1 MERTKKLNSLQNVP
15 DFLTSYANSKYYGT
29 KTITDLGSKVWD
41 FVPEEI
47 KWKNSLNS
55 FKESIKM

>member
-15 DFLTSYANSKYYGT
+15 DFLTSYANSTYHVT
-29 KTITDLGSKVWD
+29 KTITDLESKVSD

-47 KWKNSLNS
+47 K
-55 FKESIKM
+55 

>member
-15 DFLTSYANSKYYGT
+15 DFLTSYANSTYHGT
-29 KTITDLGSKVWD
+29 KTITDPGSKVWD

-47 KWKNSLNS
+47 K
-55 FKESIKM
+55 